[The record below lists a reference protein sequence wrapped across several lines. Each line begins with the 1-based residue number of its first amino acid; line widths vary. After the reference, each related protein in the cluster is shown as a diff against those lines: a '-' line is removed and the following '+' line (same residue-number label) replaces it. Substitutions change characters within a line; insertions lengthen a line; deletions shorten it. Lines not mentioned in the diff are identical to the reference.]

1 MCESHKN
8 QNQEC
13 TEFPVRK
20 IRHRFRLQKCTDPGD
35 RHLFFRIQPFR
46 LLATPVNF
54 FSQTKNATTGSTTIN
69 TYRRIFSSVRRLS
82 LVPIYE
88 PANAQATAGI
98 ASFQRIL
105 IDLQIPHGGNQGS
118 RCRRHFIGCQCK
130 MHRYSCQQIGRK
142 PNESA
147 SSSDGIYKACQKYQ
161 RNIQAKM

>member
-13 TEFPVRK
+13 TGSRSVK
-20 IRHRFRLQKCTDPGD
+20 SVVDSDQNAL
-35 RHLFFRIQPFR
+35 IQET
-46 LLATPVNF
+46 AISF
-54 FSQTKNATTGSTTIN
+54 FSSSLFVFSDTSEFFLNTKNATTGSTTIN

-105 IDLQIPHGGNQGS
+105 IDLQIRTVEIRVPDAEDILLVAVQNAPVLLPAD
-118 RCRRHFIGCQCK
+118 R
-130 MHRYSCQQIGRK
+130 
-142 PNESA
+142 PE
-147 SSSDGIYKACQKYQ
+147 
-161 RNIQAKM
+161 AK